1 MWTEE
6 DRRELVALFAEDD
19 RQRREHAAHCAW
31 FAEWMGQRTPPVGA
45 PDDAGMIHRSDDSDA
60 LYGAPEP
67 EDEGPAFSERQ
78 ADAIAEVVHQLRRE
92 FQDGV
97 ERMQQRILDVMV
109 RAALPGELAEQGLY
123 DLRNRVALAEQ
134 RIERRIAAAV
144 SDDDDNVLDLP
155 SFLRRRHDPA

>member
-1 MWTEE
+1 VDGPE
-6 DRRELVALFAEDD
+6 
-19 RQRREHAAHCAW
+19 
-31 FAEWMGQRTPPVGA
+31 
-45 PDDAGMIHRSDDSDA
+45 

-109 RAALPGELAEQGLY
+109 RAAPASLQSKDFMICEIASPSPSNASSVES
-123 DLRNRVALAEQ
+123 
-134 RIERRIAAAV
+134 RRQ
-144 SDDDDNVLDLP
+144 
-155 SFLRRRHDPA
+155 

>member
-1 MWTEE
+1 MDGPE
-6 DRRELVALFAEDD
+6 
-19 RQRREHAAHCAW
+19 
-31 FAEWMGQRTPPVGA
+31 
-45 PDDAGMIHRSDDSDA
+45 

-144 SDDDDNVLDLP
+144 SDDDDNVLYLP
-155 SFLRRRHDPA
+155 SFLRRRHDAA